1 MQKLT
6 NSGPPLRVAVSG
18 ACNLDC
24 SYCPRRSGME
34 DINPPSL
41 PRLGHSE
48 WLNLLYKLIKAAD
61 IQDVC
66 LTGGEALLN
75 RHLFEIVET
84 IRPIV
89 GRLELNTNGLLASRE
104 HLDLFS
110 RFDRVKISLDT
121 LNLVKFDEITGN
133 RMGDGLPKVLSAI
146 ETAIDSGTNVAI
158 NCVVTS
164 ETQNGVQEILEWA
177 QTKPLTIQ
185 LLDFYYTEE
194 RRDYWQETFVPV
206 DELFSMVSRIVGPL
220 AAETPHNGCEYFQS
234 GGTTELPK
242 VRIKSSFSATTRSNK
257 CGGCSAYCQ
266 EGVYALRYSTRGY
279 VTYCPSYVE
288 GHGIAL
294 DPDMDSLKIQNV
306 LAELLDEIKYAKPVR
321 GTFVEL
327 LRRRDL
333 NPKLFESGDYK

>member
-1 MQKLT
+1 
-6 NSGPPLRVAVSG
+6 
-18 ACNLDC
+18 
-24 SYCPRRSGME
+24 ME

-41 PRLGHSE
+41 PRLGHLE
-48 WLNLLYKLIKAAD
+48 WLELLCKLIMAAD

-84 IRPIV
+84 LRPLV
-89 GRLELNTNGLLASRE
+89 DRLELNTNGLLVDQE

-121 LNLVKFDEITGN
+121 LNLVKFDEVTGN
-133 RMGDGLPKVLSAI
+133 RMRDGLPKVLSAI
-146 ETAIDSGTNVAI
+146 EVAIDSGTNVAI

-164 ETQNGVQEILEWA
+164 ETKNGVLEILEWA

-185 LLDFYYTEE
+185 LLDFYYTDE
-194 RRDYWQETFVPV
+194 RRDYWQENFVPV
-206 DELFSMVSRIVGPL
+206 DELFTIVSRIVGPL
-220 AAETPHNGCEYFQS
+220 TVETPHNGCEYFQS
-234 GGTTELPK
+234 GGTSTLPK
-242 VRIKSSFSATTRSNK
+242 VRIKSSFSATTRSSR
-257 CGGCSAYCQ
+257 CGSCPAYCQ
-266 EGVYALRYSTRGY
+266 EGVYALRYSTRGF

-288 GHGIAL
+288 GHGVAL
-294 DPDMDSLKIQNV
+294 LPSMETLEIQDL
-306 LAELLDEIKYAKPVR
+306 LAKLLDEIRNASPVS

-333 NPKLFESGDYK
+333 KPKLFEGGDPK